1 LPLLDE
7 PIIIIMN
14 YDILINAIT
23 FIFGI
28 GIIYGGFNN
37 RMKTIEQTLRDQRDI
52 GERLARIEE
61 QTKLLLTIL
70 NTKHD

>member
-1 LPLLDE
+1 
-7 PIIIIMN
+7 MN

-28 GIIYGGFNN
+28 GIIYGGFHN

>member
-1 LPLLDE
+1 MDLS
-7 PIIIIMN
+7 II
-14 YDILINAIT
+14 INAIT

-28 GIIYGGFNN
+28 GIIYGGFNA
-37 RMKTIEQTLRDQRDI
+37 RIKVIEQTLRDQRDI

-70 NTKHD
+70 NKQHE